1 MAVKLT
7 EFEVVE
13 ALLDSLSLLSLVS
26 DLSSEEI
33 TGGDELPLEVLS
45 KSHRVLL
52 LVASWWSHEE
62 DAAHY

>member
-33 TGGDELPLEVLS
+33 TSRDELPLEVLG
-45 KSHRVLL
+45 KSHGVLL

-62 DAAHY
+62 DAAH